1 MEEEFMSY
9 KAVQYGCGPIGC
21 SVVRLASAK
30 PNIEFVGAIDLVNVG
45 QNLGK
50 IAETKSP
57 MEVLISDDPETILN
71 QTKPEVVLHTTSSSF
86 EVIFEQLEGIIKK
99 GINVVSTTEEL
110 SYSFR
115 EQPDLSSA
123 LDKLAKEYGVTV
135 LGTGVNPGFL
145 MDSWPLFMTGVC
157 QDIKQ
162 IKAVRI
168 QDATSRRIPFQKKIG
183 AGTTIEEFNELVES
197 GILRHVGIPE
207 SIGMIA
213 AGIGWDLDKITES
226 IEPVIAETEV
236 RSDYVTVTPGMAAG
250 VKQLGHGFSNGEE
263 LITLE
268 FQACLGA
275 ESPHDAV
282 YIKGTPDLE
291 VVIKGGVHGDLAT
304 AAMVVNAIPKVIAA
318 PPGFVS
324 MKDLPIV
331 SVIPSV

>member
-1 MEEEFMSY
+1 MEDEFMSY

-21 SVVRLASAK
+21 SVVRLASSK
-30 PNIEFVGAIDLVNVG
+30 PNIKFVGAIDLVNVG

-50 IAETKSP
+50 IAETEGP
-57 MEVLISDDPETILN
+57 IDVLISDDPETILS

-86 EVIFEQLEGIIKK
+86 EVIYEQLEGIIKK

-110 SYSFR
+110 SYPFR
-115 EQPDLSSA
+115 EQPDLSSS

-157 QDIKQ
+157 QDIKA

-168 QDATSRRIPFQKKIG
+168 QDASSRRIPFQKKIG
-183 AGTTIEEFNELVES
+183 AGTTIEEFYELVES
-197 GILRHVGIPE
+197 GTLRHVGIPE

-226 IEPVIAETEV
+226 IDPVIADTEV
-236 RSDYVTVTPGMAAG
+236 KSDYVTVAPGQAAG
-250 VKQLGHGFSNGEE
+250 VKQFGHGFKNGEK

-268 FQACLGA
+268 FQAYLGA
-275 ESPHDAV
+275 ENPHDGV
-282 YIKGTPDLE
+282 YIKGTPDVD

-304 AAMVVNAIPKVIAA
+304 AAMVVNAIPKVITS

-324 MKDLPIV
+324 MKDLPLV
-331 SVIPSV
+331 SVIPST